1 MKIYFLSLLLTCSL
15 LSQATKQISLPFP
28 SENTLLPK
36 ENNESEI
43 EVILPSKQSSLP
55 NQSEGSQAPKKKKEE
70 KPVDPNFGILPKA
83 MYNLNRNDLDKANA
97 DLNQATTSEGEAA
110 NKAKIEVVR
119 LLAKERKISQAKSII
134 DGIDNLDIKFKAF
147 FELAAGIENV
157 SNKKSERE
165 ESIPFYLQIITEAP
179 RESAVEKKG
188 KEKGKDDSSDFNPL
202 IPRSRW
208 ALANILYK
216 GGEFS
221 AALDHLSR
229 IIIDYPK
236 SEFLDDA
243 IYLSGKIH
251 EDGNSNFPRDTQR
264 AIKYYEIF
272 IKKKESEPFK
282 SSIYLNEVESR
293 LKIISPN
300 IKPFSIQ

>member
-1 MKIYFLSLLLTCSL
+1 MKIFFVTLLYSLSVY
-15 LSQATKQISLPFP
+15 SQSNKEISLPFP
-28 SENTLLPK
+28 SEMNTLKDGK
-36 ENNESEI
+36 EIEV
-43 EVILPSKQSSLP
+43 EVILPLKQSSLP
-55 NQSEGSQAPKKKKEE
+55 NQPENSLQAPKKKKDE
-70 KPVDPNFGILPKA
+70 KLTDPNSGIFPKA
-83 MYNLNRNDLDKANA
+83 MYNLNRNDLEKANS
-97 DLNQATTSEGEAA
+97 DLNQATTTEGEVA
-110 NKAKIEVVR
+110 NKAKIEVIR

-134 DGIDNLDIKFKAF
+134 DGIENLDIKYKAI
-147 FELAAGIENV
+147 FELASGIENI
-157 SNKKSERE
+157 SIKKSERD

-179 RESAVEKKG
+179 RESSSEKKG
-188 KEKGKDDSSDFNPL
+188 KDKGKEEGPEFNPL

-208 ALANILYK
+208 ALANLLYK

-221 AALDHLSR
+221 PALDHLSR

-251 EDGNSNFPRDTQR
+251 EEGNSSFPRDTQR

-272 IKKKESEPFK
+272 LKKKDIEPFK
-282 SSIYLNEVESR
+282 SSIYLNEIVSR
-293 LKIISPN
+293 VKVISPN